1 MSAKILIV
9 DDEKTIVFALEESLL
24 DEGYDVRTAHSGEDG
39 LALFKEEAAD
49 VVLTDLKM
57 PGMTGMELLSKV
69 KEISPSTHVVIIT
82 AYGNF
87 DSAVEAVRLGAFD
100 YIQKPFQINNVKEVV
115 AKALS
120 DQKSQKVQETV
131 PEPVVASPDTKS
143 QKTAKPLDIREK
155 ILPTGESVLGSLSV
169 DVKTVPLVGLG
180 ADFYDYF
187 YINDD
192 SILVAIGD
200 VGEKGMDGSMVMI
213 MVKSLI
219 RSEAS
224 HCDDPVEIVNRVNTH
239 MHNQGIQ
246 GIPISLFLGI
256 IDVKQSVFRYV
267 NAGHEKPLF
276 FHHGD
281 VFNPNM
287 LGENGA
293 FIGLFKELNLR
304 LSTVSIGQ
312 GDIFLMFSDGFIR
325 IIEEKYPK
333 QNPYEILKQQ
343 AQSVLPEKRYYLAE
357 SLYTH
362 FAQKATSHAD
372 DVTVMSLCY
381 GPVLSQEKEIR
392 CSGTGDS
399 IVLIRSAAEDF
410 LRAQPLTYGQRHAVM
425 TALIEALIN
434 IISFAYVD
442 VEPGDMVVVFKVD
455 HDRLIIEIQDFGAGF
470 DMESYQQ
477 PDNIS
482 YEGLIKE
489 GGRGIFLMNRL
500 MDKVTI
506 DTTPGKG
513 CKVVLEKVIEQPTVI
528 PTV

>member
-1 MSAKILIV
+1 MNAKILIV

-24 DEGYDVRTAHSGEDG
+24 DEGYDVRTAHSGEQG
-39 LALFKEEAAD
+39 LELFKKEVAD

-100 YIQKPFQINNVKEVV
+100 YIQKPFQINNVKQVV
-115 AKALS
+115 AKALNER
-120 DQKSQKVQETV
+120 KALPEKVLCEKQDSPK
-131 PEPVVASPDTKS
+131 PE
-143 QKTAKPLDIREK
+143 QNLLGKPLDIREK
-155 ILPTGESVLGSLSV
+155 ILPSGESVLGSLSV
-169 DVKTVPLVGLG
+169 DVKTVPMTGLG

-187 YINDD
+187 YVNDD

-200 VGEKGMDGSMVMI
+200 VGEKGVDGSMVMI

-219 RSEAS
+219 RSEAG
-224 HCDDPVEIVNRVNTH
+224 HCGDPVEIVNRVNTH
-239 MHNQGIQ
+239 IRNQGIQ
-246 GIPISLFLGI
+246 GIPVSLFLGI
-256 IDVKQSVFRYV
+256 LDIRQGLFRYV

-293 FIGLFKELNLR
+293 FIGLFKDLNLR
-304 LSTVSIGQ
+304 LSTVAISQ
-312 GDIFLMFSDGFIR
+312 GDVFLMFTDGFIR
-325 IIEEKYPK
+325 IIEEKHPK
-333 QNPYEILKQQ
+333 QNPYEILKQR
-343 AQSVLPEKRYYLAE
+343 AQNSLPEKRYFLAE
-357 SLYTH
+357 NLYRH
-362 FAQKATSHAD
+362 FKDDTCSQKD

-381 GPVLSQEKEIR
+381 GPVLAQEKEIR
-392 CSGTGDS
+392 CSSTGDS
-399 IVLIRSAAEDF
+399 IVMIRLAADDF
-410 LRAQPLTYGQRHAVM
+410 LRAQNLSYSQRHAIM

-434 IISFAYVD
+434 VISFAYAD
-442 VEPGDMVVVFKVD
+442 GDPGEMVVKFKID
-455 HDRLIIEIQDFGAGF
+455 NDRLIIEVQDFGRGF
-470 DMESYQQ
+470 DLASYEQ

-489 GGRGIFLMNRL
+489 SGRGIFLMKRL
-500 MDKVTI
+500 VDNVII
-506 DTTPGKG
+506 DTAPGKG
-513 CKVVLEKVIEQPTVI
+513 FKVVLEKTIEQNTALK
-528 PTV
+528 TC

>member
-1 MSAKILIV
+1 MTKDMMSVPLIV
-9 DDEKTIVFALEESLL
+9 VKTVLE
-24 DEGYDVRTAHSGEDG
+24 
-39 LALFKEEAAD
+39 LFKED
-49 VVLTDLKM
+49 PTDIVLTDLKM

-69 KEISPSTHVVIIT
+69 KEIAPSTHVVIIT

-115 AKALS
+115 AKALKEQQS
-120 DQKSQKVQETV
+120 APVEQST
-131 PEPVVASPDTKS
+131 PEVATAAVEPKP
-143 QKTAKPLDIREK
+143 QQTAKPLDIREK
-155 ILPTGESVLGSLSV
+155 ILPSGESVLGSLSV

-187 YINDD
+187 YIDD
-192 SILVAIGD
+192 NSILVAIGD

-224 HCDDPVEIVNRVNTH
+224 HGGNPVEILNRVNTH
-239 MHNQGIQ
+239 IHNQGIQ

-256 IDVKQSVFRYV
+256 IDIKEGVFRYV

-276 FHHGD
+276 FHHSD

-293 FIGLFKELNLR
+293 FIGLFKDLNLR
-304 LSTVSIGQ
+304 LSTVAIGQ
-312 GDIFLMFSDGFIR
+312 GDIFLLFTDGFIR

-333 QNPYEILKQQ
+333 QNPYDILKQCSQ
-343 AQSVLPEKRYYLAE
+343 NMLPEKRYFLAE
-357 SLYTH
+357 SLYKHFTGAHFTH
-362 FAQKATSHAD
+362 SD

-381 GPVLSQEKEIR
+381 GPVLAQEKEIR

-410 LRAQPLTYGQRHAVM
+410 LRSQPLSYSKRHAVM

-434 IISFAYVD
+434 VISFAYNDVD
-442 VEPGDMVVVFKVD
+442 PGEMVVKFKVE
-455 HDRLIIEIQDFGAGF
+455 HERVIIEIQDFGCGF
-470 DMESYQQ
+470 DLSTYEQ
-477 PDNIS
+477 PDNVS
-482 YEGLIKE
+482 YDGLVKE
-489 GGRGIFLMNRL
+489 TGRGIFLMRRL
-500 MDKVTI
+500 MDTVTI
-506 DTTPGKG
+506 DTAPGKG
-513 CKVVLEKVIEQPTVI
+513 FKVVLEKAIEQTTAI
-528 PTV
+528 ST